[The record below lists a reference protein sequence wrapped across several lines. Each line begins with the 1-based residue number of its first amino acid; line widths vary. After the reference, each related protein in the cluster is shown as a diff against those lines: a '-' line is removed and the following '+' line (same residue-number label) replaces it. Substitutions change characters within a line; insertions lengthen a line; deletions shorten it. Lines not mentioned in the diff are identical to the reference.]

1 MPPSSRD
8 RKGLRRAKRPPAGM
22 ADEPARARCD
32 DAPPAELLRGIE
44 QFNAGEFFEQ
54 HETLELLWR
63 DTASPVRDLYHG
75 ILQVGVGFHH
85 WRRGNFHGAGVLLE
99 EGITRLGPFRPSC
112 LGVDVEGLVR
122 DATAARARLLE
133 LGPDRMGEED
143 LAGAPRIALRDGI

>member
-1 MPPSSRD
+1 
-8 RKGLRRAKRPPAGM
+8 M

-32 DAPPAELLRGIE
+32 DAPPPELLHGIA

-75 ILQVGVGFHH
+75 ILQIGVGFHH
-85 WRRGNFHGAGVLLE
+85 WRRGNYHGASVLLE
-99 EGITRLGPFRPSC
+99 EGLTRLGPFLPAC
-112 LGVDVEGLVR
+112 QGVDVEGLVR
-122 DATAARARLLE
+122 DATAARARLLK

-143 LAGAPRIALRDGI
+143 LAGAPRIAVAARNRAE

>member
-63 DTASPVRDLYHG
+63 ATTTPVRDLYHG

-85 WRRGNFHGAGVLLE
+85 WRRGNFHGACVLLE
-99 EGITRLGPFRPSC
+99 EGVARLEPFAPEC
-112 LGVDVEGLVR
+112 QTIDVARLIA
-122 DATAARARLLE
+122 DARAARARLLE
-133 LGPDRMGEED
+133 LGEPRMVEED
-143 LAGAPRIALRDGI
+143 LSNAPRITIERSR